1 MKEAKITKKLLKI
14 FIKDIRLQDKVEL
27 ELCYRDSLEEFYQ
40 ICLDGR
46 YETYFLID
54 DKNRPLALGGA
65 FDLRNKEQKVAK
77 LWLLATNQIVNH
89 KLAVYR
95 YIKSKI
101 LYFKNSYDVLFNY
114 IYKSNF
120 DSLKLLQKNAFN
132 VVDLENKEYKLFYF
146 NKGEKDF
153 DIRYFACK

>member
-1 MKEAKITKKLLKI
+1 MDVLWFFIMPILWFVSSISVVIHAIAWLIKAISRKETKITKKLLKI

-101 LYFKNSYDVLFNY
+101 LFT
-114 IYKSNF
+114 
-120 DSLKLLQKNAFN
+120 
-132 VVDLENKEYKLFYF
+132 
-146 NKGEKDF
+146 
-153 DIRYFACK
+153 